1 MIASANRIARRSMAL
16 RWSTAAELMTPNPL
30 SFHQGDSV
38 QKVAALLGFHELD
51 AAPVIDYAG
60 RLVGLVSAE
69 ACAAWEDYSRRTSPH
84 GFSRADLDET
94 DISEIVNPIVE
105 TLREDASGQEVIE
118 TLGACEN
125 LDPEESRRVYVVNA
139 AGELVGV
146 ISTTDVLRRLGNGSG
161 AKPVQRAAAAL
172 LC

>member
-1 MIASANRIARRSMAL
+1 MIASANRIARRSLAL

-30 SFHQGDSV
+30 SFHEDDSI

-51 AAPVIDYAG
+51 SAPVVDHAG
-60 RLVGLVSAE
+60 RLMGLVSAE
-69 ACAAWEDYSRRTSPH
+69 ACAAWEEYSRRSSPH
-84 GFSRADLDET
+84 GLWAEFAET
-94 DISEIVNPIVE
+94 ETSEIVNPIVE

-118 TLGACEN
+118 TLGAFEN
-125 LDPEESRRVYVVNA
+125 LDPEKSRRIYVIDA
-139 AGELVGV
+139 ADELVGV
-146 ISTTDVLRRLGNGSG
+146 ISTTDVLRKLGNGSV